1 MMKRRS
7 ITWLATGMAIALS
20 LLLASCGGGRI
31 SGVLPGGGGGTYKVG
46 APYKVG
52 GVWYYPKEDYAYDRK
67 GIASWYGD
75 KFHGRRTANGERFDM
90 NLLSAAHP
98 TLPMPWLVRV
108 TNLEN
113 GRSVVVRVNDRGPF
127 VRGRLIDLSRRAA
140 EVLGF
145 RKKGVARVRVKALG
159 PAKSRH
165 APRAP
170 VIVAQNP
177 PPRTTSTALS
187 RSGASRSVASRPATI
202 RRVAALSPASGA
214 GYEDGALEILPVTTT
229 RLYVQ
234 AGAFADAANAERL
247 RARLAAFGPAVV
259 SKAWVDGRL
268 LYRVRIGPI
277 PTVAGADNALARVV
291 AQGQNDARL
300 VLD

>member
-1 MMKRRS
+1 MKRRS
-7 ITWLATGMAIALS
+7 ITWLATGVAIVLS

-52 GVWYYPKEDYAYDRK
+52 GRWYYPKEDYGYDRK

-127 VRGRLIDLSRRAA
+127 ARGRLIDLSRRAA

-145 RKKGVARVRVKALG
+145 RKKGVARVRVQALG

-170 VIVAQNP
+170 AVIAQNP
-177 PPRTTSTALS
+177 PPRTTSAPPS
-187 RSGASRSVASRPATI
+187 RAASRPVST
-202 RRVAALSPASGA
+202 RQVAALRPASGA
-214 GYEDGALEILPVTTT
+214 GYADGALEILPVTST

-234 AGAFADAANAERL
+234 AGAFADVANAERL
-247 RARLAAFGPAVV
+247 RARLAAFGPAMV

-277 PTVAGADNALARVV
+277 PTVAGADSALARVV